1 MLRQKFRETLSKQ
14 INDRTAAGVSTD
26 DVQKAFDNLF
36 ATLESEE
43 FKTQMKSDFES
54 AQAEFS
60 KIAQDPLKYKTI
72 TVPQRDTSSVSST
85 TDKTPDVEQEE
96 KKPRT
101 LKVTTTEDRNTTT
114 QVETTVE
121 TTGGGFTTVTRP
133 KTEKTVL
140 SENGFTSQKSQITE
154 RFMIATERENLKE
167 YFIGKN
173 HLKDIKMLI
182 VFLKL
187 NLNKNHLKLTQ

>member
-1 MLRQKFRETLSKQ
+1 MLRAKVQALSKQ
-14 INDRTAAGVSTD
+14 INDRTAVGVSTD

-121 TTGGGFTTVTRP
+121 TNTGGFTTVTRP

-140 SENGFTSQKSQITE
+140 SENGFTSQQSQITE

-167 YFIGKN
+167 VLSFKGI
-173 HLKDIKMLI
+173 
-182 VFLKL
+182 
-187 NLNKNHLKLTQ
+187 

>member
-1 MLRQKFRETLSKQ
+1 MLRQKFRALSKQ

-72 TVPQRDTSSVSST
+72 TVPQR
-85 TDKTPDVEQEE
+85 KRKFCKFHNRQ
-96 KKPRT
+96 
-101 LKVTTTEDRNTTT
+101 
-114 QVETTVE
+114 
-121 TTGGGFTTVTRP
+121 G
-133 KTEKTVL
+133 
-140 SENGFTSQKSQITE
+140 
-154 RFMIATERENLKE
+154 
-167 YFIGKN
+167 
-173 HLKDIKMLI
+173 
-182 VFLKL
+182 
-187 NLNKNHLKLTQ
+187 